1 MLKLLRTIF
10 RWLID
15 SKGVQKDRAIYEAL
29 KQETELAPKSK
40 KCAVRSIVFSLLTYV
55 IIGVT
60 FAIVYCMWKYN
71 YMNVIGNIIITVVL
85 CIGMLYLLIAC
96 YIRSIINLIHQFRL
110 NKKAHTWI
118 AFVMAILP
126 TLLFVLAVLLVV
138 GLNNGQA

>member
-15 SKGVQKDRAIYEAL
+15 SKGVQKDRAIYETL

-110 NKKAHTWI
+110 NKKAHTWV